1 MPLGSG
7 AKMGLSMVGL
17 FRRAALG
24 GLLSAAAAPRALAA
38 TWPERPVT
46 WIVPFSRG
54 TSADLYARPL
64 AELVSKRLGQPM
76 AIDNRTGGGGTMAA
90 TLFGRAV
97 ANGYTLMVG
106 YTGLTYAPIIYP
118 KSGAGF
124 DFGRDFVPISAF
136 AREPLVLAINPA
148 RLEVADLQQFIAAS
162 KAKPKSIEVG
172 YDAPGTISHL
182 ALELLEERAGLQFT
196 QVPFRGGAQAIDPL
210 LARRVDAAF
219 LPPHIAAANA
229 GKIRA
234 LAIAGR
240 RRDPVLPEVP
250 TFGEAGLADFRVSQW
265 FGLFAPRGT
274 PGTVLDIMH
283 GAVQAALAEPQIEAQ
298 WEKQGARVELE
309 SRAEFARFVD
319 QEITRWSAIAR
330 MAKLTLE

>member
-1 MPLGSG
+1 
-7 AKMGLSMVGL
+7 MVSL
-17 FRRAALG
+17 FRRSALG
-24 GLLSAAAAPRALAA
+24 GLVSAAVAPSAFAA

-76 AIDNRTGGGGTMAA
+76 NIDNRTGGGGTMAA
-90 TLFGRAV
+90 TLFGRAEP
-97 ANGYTLMVG
+97 NGYTMMVG
-106 YTGLTYAPIIYP
+106 YTGLTYASIIYP

-124 DFGRDFVPISAF
+124 DFARDFLPISAL
-136 AREPLVLAINPA
+136 AREPLVLAISPS
-148 RLEVADLQQFIAAS
+148 RLEIADLQQFIAAA

-182 ALELLEERAGLQFT
+182 ALDLLAERAGLQFT
-196 QVPFRGGAQAIDPL
+196 QVPFRGGSQAIDPL

-219 LPPHIAAANA
+219 VPPHAAAANA
-229 GKIRA
+229 GKIRV

-240 RRDPVLPEVP
+240 RRDPVLPNVP
-250 TFGEAGLADFRVSQW
+250 TFSEAGLADFRVSQW

-274 PGTVLDIMH
+274 PEAVLDVMH

-298 WEKQGARVELE
+298 WDKQGARVELE
-309 SRAEFARFVD
+309 SRAEFARFVG
-319 QEITRWSAIAR
+319 QEITRWDAIAR
-330 MAKLTLE
+330 AAKLSLE

>member
-1 MPLGSG
+1 
-7 AKMGLSMVGL
+7 MVGL
-17 FRRAALG
+17 FRRSALG
-24 GLLSAAAAPRALAA
+24 GLITAVAAPRAFAA

-76 AIDNRTGGGGTMAA
+76 NIDNRTGGGGTMAA
-90 TLFGRAV
+90 TLFGRSEP
-97 ANGYTLMVG
+97 NGYTLMVG
-106 YTGLTYAPIIYP
+106 YTGLTYASIIYP

-124 DFGRDFVPISAF
+124 DFGRDFLPISAL
-136 AREPLVLAINPA
+136 AREPLVLAISPS
-148 RLEVADLQQFIAAS
+148 RLEVADLQQFIAAA

-182 ALELLEERAGLQFT
+182 ALDLLAERAGLQFT
-196 QVPFRGGAQAIDPL
+196 QVPFRGGSQAIDPL

-219 LPPHIAAANA
+219 VPPHAAAANA
-229 GKIRA
+229 SKIRV

-240 RRDPVLPEVP
+240 RRDPVLPNVP
-250 TFGEAGLADFRVSQW
+250 TFSEAGLADFRVSQW

-274 PGTVLDIMH
+274 PEAILDIMH
-283 GAVQAALAEPQIEAQ
+283 GAVQAALAEPQIDAQ
-298 WEKQGARVELE
+298 WDKQGARVELE
-309 SRAEFARFVD
+309 SRAEFTRFVA
-319 QEITRWSAIAR
+319 QEITRWSAIAKA
-330 MAKLTLE
+330 AKLSLE

>member
-1 MPLGSG
+1 
-7 AKMGLSMVGL
+7 MVDL
-17 FRRAALG
+17 FRRTALG
-24 GLLSAAAAPRALAA
+24 GLVSVAAAPRVLAA

-46 WIVPFSRG
+46 WIVPFARN

-64 AELVSKRLGQPM
+64 AELVGKRLAQPM
-76 AIDNRTGGGGTMAA
+76 TIDNRSGSTMAA
-90 TLFGRAV
+90 TLFGRTE

-106 YTGLTYAPIIYP
+106 YTGLTYASILYP

-136 AREPLVLAINPA
+136 AREPMVLAINPA
-148 RLEVADLQQFIAAS
+148 RLDVADLQQFIAKA

-172 YDAPGTISHL
+172 HDAPGTISHL
-182 ALELLEERAGLQFT
+182 ALDLLEERAGLQFT
-196 QVPFRGGAQAIDPL
+196 QVATRGGSQAVDPL

-219 LPPHIAAANA
+219 LPPHVAAAYA
-229 GKIRA
+229 GRIRV

-250 TFGEAGLADFRVSQW
+250 TFSEAGLADFRVSQW

-274 PGTVLDIMH
+274 PESVVDIMH

-298 WEKQGARVELE
+298 WNKQGARVELE
-309 SRAEFARFVD
+309 SRVEFARFVA
-319 QEITRWSAIAR
+319 QEIARWSAIAR
-330 MAKLTLE
+330 AAKLTLE